1 MTTDNQRTEV
11 EVRLEKLVPITSP
24 ARGHTQ
30 RRRAGLGRGLGD
42 LLPDGELR
50 PVPKHFQPDAGQAPT
65 IERVA
70 VVESEAG
77 VIVEIEDGAGVI
89 RRASVHECG
98 SVELAVINGVRAMLD
113 IPDDVRIDV
122 SDVDTSEGTV
132 LLVTGS
138 VGGERFV
145 GAAFVEHRRE
155 YALAR
160 AALEGLGGV

>member
-50 PVPKHFQPDAGQAPT
+50 PVPKHFQSDAGQEPM

-77 VIVEIEDGAGVI
+77 VIVEIEDGVGVI
-89 RRASVHECG
+89 RRASVDECG
-98 SVELAVINGVRAMLD
+98 SV
-113 IPDDVRIDV
+113 
-122 SDVDTSEGTV
+122 
-132 LLVTGS
+132 
-138 VGGERFV
+138 GGDRFV